1 MPLLFRVV
9 LILSL
14 CSSFSTYTYSQAP
27 TTVQGQWIGKLTQDQ
42 GGYRSN
48 YTFEIYFQTDD
59 NGQLAGKS
67 YVYAPN
73 VVGIFTFTGTKRGQI
88 YYLEE
93 QDLRFSRKPE
103 DLSWCFKT
111 MQLRL
116 VRKDK
121 QWHLEG
127 AWQGTSDYGVCIPG
141 WISVRWIP
149 PRV

>member
-1 MPLLFRVV
+1 MLLLFRVV
-9 LILSL
+9 LVLSL
-14 CSSFSTYTYSQAP
+14 CYCFPSSSFSQTPSS
-27 TTVQGQWIGKLTQDQ
+27 VQGQWVGTLTQDQ
-42 GGYRSN
+42 GGYLSD
-48 YTFEIYFQTDD
+48 YTFEVFFQTDQ

-73 VVGIFTFTGTKRGQI
+73 VVGIFTFTGTKRGQV

-93 QDLRFSRKPE
+93 QDIRFSRKPE

-121 QWHLEG
+121 EWHLEG
-127 AWQGTSDYGVCIPG
+127 PWQGTSDYGGCIPG
-141 WISVRWIP
+141 WISLRWIP
-149 PRV
+149 PRA